1 MDIIWVLF
9 RAFLDQIVFDTIG
22 LIVVM
27 FVVCMVLHRPGMGF
41 KFFLFWLAVCA
52 AVFYFVDPSAGIW
65 GFLCYFIVIGE
76 GSESSSSKKSSR
88 SGSYDGYSSNSSS
101 SRNTSS
107 HSGSSYHPGGDVD
120 YLPNGNSA
128 VRYGDV
134 TYMSNRIR
142 SYKHGTVTYFFDDN
156 TGKRL
161 GRSVDNGNGVFY
173 YYDDDGREIGHSYT
187 SGDITDYFGDCFECR

>member
-1 MDIIWVLF
+1 M
-9 RAFLDQIVFDTIG
+9 
-22 LIVVM
+22 
-27 FVVCMVLHRPGMGF
+27 
-41 KFFLFWLAVCA
+41 
-52 AVFYFVDPSAGIW
+52 
-65 GFLCYFIVIGE
+65 
-76 GSESSSSKKSSR
+76 
-88 SGSYDGYSSNSSS
+88 
-101 SRNTSS
+101 
-107 HSGSSYHPGGDVD
+107 D

-142 SYKHGTVTYFFDDN
+142 SYKQGTVTYFFDDN